1 MAQATLC
8 GKVVGARG
16 LPVQVTFLNDFN
28 MAIFHVHQMYHRFLI
43 QSARGFKGQAE
54 AEIISAQYENATPP
68 VE

>member
-8 GKVVGARG
+8 GKVVG
-16 LPVQVTFLNDFN
+16 
-28 MAIFHVHQMYHRFLI
+28 
-43 QSARGFKGQAE
+43 ARGFKGQAE